1 VFTTDRAPVPE
12 DALLAVLREEAHM
25 VRARLDAGTPLLG

>member
-12 DALLAVLREEAHM
+12 ERVLSALREDAEV
-25 VRARLDAGTPLLG
+25 VRARLDAGTALLG